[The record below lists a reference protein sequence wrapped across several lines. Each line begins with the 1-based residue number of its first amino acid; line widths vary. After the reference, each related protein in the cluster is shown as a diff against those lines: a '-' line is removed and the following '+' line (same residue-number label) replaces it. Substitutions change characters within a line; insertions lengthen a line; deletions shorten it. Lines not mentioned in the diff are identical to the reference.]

1 MLLVY
6 GSPDEQ
12 RSCVSEH
19 HITACSPLF
28 CASILTHQRSHLA
41 FSSLHPFGFITLNK
55 LDKNMANQKRIALI
69 GLSSKGKGY
78 VTIAQLPN
86 AT

>member
-1 MLLVY
+1 
-6 GSPDEQ
+6 
-12 RSCVSEH
+12 
-19 HITACSPLF
+19 
-28 CASILTHQRSHLA
+28 
-41 FSSLHPFGFITLNK
+41 
-55 LDKNMANQKRIALI
+55 MANQKRIALI